1 MFGKISLGSV
11 GLVIGSIL
19 SSIGFVAYFILDNA
33 TLNLVGF
40 FYGIPVLLG
49 GFALK
54 AAELK
59 PTPFINPT
67 AEAVLKLRDEK
78 ATATQN
84 QIRKDVTRY
93 RYGQE
98 VHLDTSLESLG
109 MSPSDEERPT
119 LIGLYEQ
126 EVDGE
131 YALVLQFDSPLIS
144 LDAWKEKRE
153 KLERFFGPG
162 IRVKVTQP
170 DEELVEAWL
179 ITVAA

>member
-11 GLVIGSIL
+11 GLVIGGIL

-59 PTPFINPT
+59 PTPFITPT
-67 AEAVLKLRDEK
+67 SDSVVQLRDQK

-98 VHLDTSLESLG
+98 VHLDTSLETLG

-119 LIGLYEQ
+119 LIGLYEK
-126 EVDGE
+126 EIEGE
-131 YALVLQFDSPLIS
+131 YALVLQFDSPLIT
-144 LDAWKEKRE
+144 LEMWMEKRN
-153 KLERFFGPG
+153 KIERFFGPG
-162 IRVKVTQP
+162 IRVDLTQP
-170 DEELVEAWL
+170 DEELVEASL
-179 ITVAA
+179 ITITD